1 MPKPTTKAEKK
12 TAFLERL
19 DKYIDTYSKIL
30 IIHAD
35 NVTSLQMA
43 QVRRDLR
50 GKAAMLMGKNTMIR
64 RQLKLA
70 KERLPAISTVI
81 PKVQGNIGFIFTNGD
96 LSQITDIIEGNKK
109 QAAAKMGAVSPC
121 NVTVPKGTTGME
133 PTQTAFFQALN
144 IATKITK
151 GAIEII
157 NDTQLLF
164 EGQKVGQSEA
174 VLLAKLGIK
183 PFQYGLKIEWIYDN
197 GSLFS
202 SEVLKIKPSDVES
215 YFLAGVQEVAC
226 LSLGAGYLTKPALPH
241 YLADGFKNVGGLAI
255 EVGYSFALLDKIKSA
270 GAAAKAAGPAAG
282 AAAPAAGG
290 KAAAAAA
297 PEPEPEEDD
306 DMGMS
311 LFD

>member
-19 DKYIDTYSKIL
+19 DQYIDNYSKIL

-70 KERLPAISTVI
+70 KERVPGISTVV
-81 PKVQGNIGFIFTNGD
+81 PKVQGNIGFIFTNGE
-96 LSQITDIIEGNKK
+96 LSTITEIIEGNKK

-197 GSLFS
+197 GSVFS
-202 SEVLKIKPSDVES
+202 SEVLKIKPSDIES
-215 YFLAGVQEVAC
+215 YFLAGIQQVAAF
-226 LSLGAGYLTKPALPH
+226 SLGAGILTKPALPH
-241 YLADGFKNVGGLAI
+241 YLADGFKNVAGLAL
-255 EVGYSFALLDKIKSA
+255 EVGYSFPFLEKIKSA
-270 GAAAKAAGPAAG
+270 GAAAKAAAPAAG
-282 AAAPAAGG
+282 AAPAAAG
-290 KAAAAAA
+290 KAAAKE
-297 PEPEPEEDD
+297 PEPEPEEEDD
-306 DMGMS
+306 GMGMS

>member
-12 TAFLERL
+12 AVFLERL
-19 DKYIDTYSKIL
+19 DNYVDGYSKIL

-50 GKAAMLMGKNTMIR
+50 GKAVVLMGKNTMIR
-64 RQLKLA
+64 RQIRLA
-70 KERLPAISTVI
+70 KERNPTITQIL
-81 PKVQGNIGFIFTNGD
+81 PKVTGNVGFIFTNGQLD
-96 LSQITDIIEGNKK
+96 EVAKIVESNKK
-109 QAAAKMGAVSPC
+109 QSIAKMGAISPID
-121 NVTVPKGTTGME
+121 VTVPKGTTGLE

-164 EGQKVGQSEA
+164 IGQKVGQTEA

-183 PFQYGLKIEWIYDN
+183 PFQYGLRIDYIYDN
-197 GSLFS
+197 GSIYS
-202 SEVLKIKPSDVES
+202 AEVLKIKPADLQSF
-215 YFLAGVQEVAC
+215 FLAGISEVAAF
-226 LSLGAGYLTKPALPH
+226 SLGVGYLSKPALPH
-241 YLADGFKNVGGLAI
+241 YIANAFKNVAGLSLA
-255 EVGYSFALLDKIKSA
+255 VGYSFPLIDKLKA
-270 GAAAKAAGPAAG
+270 GAAAAAAAAPAKG
-282 AAAPAAGG
+282 AAAPAA
-290 KAAAAAA
+290 AAAAKKA
-297 PEPEPEEDD
+297 PEPEPEEEDD
-306 DMGMS
+306 GMGMS

>member
-1 MPKPTTKAEKK
+1 MVKPTTKAEKK
-12 TAFLERL
+12 TAFLEKL
-19 DKYIDTYSKIL
+19 QSLVNDYSRIL
-30 IIHAD
+30 LVQAD
-35 NVTSLQMA
+35 NVSSLQMA

-50 GKAAMLMGKNTMIR
+50 GKATMLMGKNTMIR

-70 KERLPAISTVI
+70 KESNPAIAAI
-81 PKVQGNIGFIFTNGD
+81 LPKINGNIGFIFTD
-96 LSQITDIIEGNKK
+96 QPLSEIVDIVESNKK
-109 QAAAKMGAVSPC
+109 QSLAKAGAISPVD
-121 NVTVPKGTTGME
+121 VTVPKGSTGME

-164 EGQKVGQSEA
+164 EGSKVGASEA
-174 VLLAKLGIK
+174 ILLAKLGIK
-183 PFQYGLKIEWIYDN
+183 PFMYGLKIEWIYDN

-202 SEVLKIKPSDVES
+202 SDVLKITPEDVQG
-215 YFLAGVQEVAC
+215 YFMQGVSEVAA
-226 LSLGAGYLTKPALPH
+226 LSLGVGYLSKPALPH
-241 YLADGFKNVGGLAI
+241 YIADGFKNVVGLAL
-255 EVGYSFALLDKIKSA
+255 EVGYDFALLEKIKS
-270 GAAAKAAGPAAG
+270 GAAAAA

-290 KAAAAAA
+290 GGGGGGAAAKA
-297 PEPEPEEDD
+297 PEPEPEDEEDD